1 MAVEHTSFP
10 IQNCSKMMKI
20 SKAEKRYIRKA
31 ARVCTTCVESSGP
44 MKCERCQ
51 KRFWDKNILR
61 QHMKDEH
68 SGPIRDSWTTQC
80 NVCGEN
86 VDACDLE
93 VRHKCV
99 LNYFCS
105 ECGVE
110 IQGSPR
116 FIENHKKSHQD
127 PLKCDHCD
135 FKTFFPNAF
144 TRYAHETVTAMKHS

>member
-44 MKCERCQ
+44 IKCERCQ

-80 NVCGEN
+80 NVCGET
-86 VDACDLE
+86 VDSYDFE

-116 FIENHKKSHQD
+116 FIENHKKSASGQD
-127 PLKCDHCD
+127 SKRLSK
-135 FKTFFPNAF
+135 KTSNK
-144 TRYAHETVTAMKHS
+144 RRS